1 MAIYHCSA
9 KIIGRSGGRSA
20 VAASAYRSGEKI
32 TNERDGITHDY
43 TGKTG
48 VVHSEILV
56 PVNAPEWA
64 NDRSKLWNEVEQVE
78 KSQKAQLA
86 REIEVGL
93 PNELNREQQIELCR
107 DYSKEFA
114 NNGMVADYS
123 IHDKGDGNPHAH
135 IMLTMRPF
143 DENGNWGAKQQ
154 KVYEL
159 DKDGNKQ
166 YNSKTKTY
174 KCKSVQTTNW
184 NEKETL
190 QKWREGWAK
199 SANLALERAGHEQR
213 IDHRSN
219 KERGI
224 DKIPTIHEGVHA
236 RAMERKGIQ
245 TERGDINRNIN
256 RRNQNIEKIEREMK
270 QKGLQ
275 VVPKS
280 LDGKLYQLYRCRH
293 RLWELRDREKM
304 LRVGL
309 RTVPQEQAKT
319 KAFNKVCGREYLAR
333 ENAIGNARNAVIDA
347 RKDYE
352 TAKGRRQA
360 FERTEKPTGFFDKLK
375 GRDKAWESDL
385 AEHKRFESMKQKDL
399 AQRENS
405 LTSQQ
410 KETADWLKSKEPE
423 IKAEQEKI
431 LSRSDNKFLEVLK
444 ANEIRQT
451 PYTKAER
458 ALNKN
463 IEYAEKQLG
472 RERSK
477 EIEKVAVA
485 KEKSREFDIGTGKSP
500 YAKVRLSEEIRGEF
514 DKIHQ
519 KTVSIDK
526 AMGKEVSRSQALEE
540 QQLQRELQDL
550 SKSLELE
557 KSQER
562 GGWER

>member
-48 VVHSEILV
+48 VVHSEILL
-56 PVNAPEWA
+56 PANAPEWA
-64 NDRSKLWNEVEQVE
+64 NDRSKLWNEVEGIE
-78 KSQKAQLA
+78 KSSKAQLA

-93 PNELNREQQIELCR
+93 PKELNREQQIELCR
-107 DYSKEFA
+107 DYSKEFSK
-114 NNGMVADYS
+114 NGMVADYS

-143 DENGNWGAKQQ
+143 DENGNWGAKS
-154 KVYEL
+154 KKEYLL
-159 DKDGNKQ
+159 DKDGEKIKLKSGEWKSRKIDTTDWNK
-166 YNSKTKTY
+166 
-174 KCKSVQTTNW
+174 
-184 NEKETL
+184 KETL
-190 QKWREGWAK
+190 QKWREGWEK

-224 DKIPTIHEGVHA
+224 DKIPTIHEGVHT

-245 TERGDINRNIN
+245 TERGEINRNIN
-256 RRNQNIEKIEREMK
+256 RRNQNIEKLEREMK
-270 QKGLQ
+270 QKSLQ

-309 RTVPQEQAKT
+309 RTVPPEQART
-319 KAFNKVCGREYLAR
+319 KAFNKVCGREYLSR
-333 ENAIGNARNAVIDA
+333 ENAIGNARNAVADA

-352 TAKGRRQA
+352 VAKDRRQA

-375 GRDKAWESDL
+375 GKDKAWESELSQHKDL
-385 AEHKRFESMKQKDL
+385 EAMKQKNL
-399 AQRENS
+399 SQRENS
-405 LTSQQ
+405 LMGQQ
-410 KETADWLKSKEPE
+410 KEQAEWLKSKEPD
-423 IKAEQEKI
+423 IKVEQEKI
-431 LSRSDNKFLEVLK
+431 LSRSDNKFLEGLK
-444 ANEIRQT
+444 NNEIRQT
-451 PYTKAER
+451 PYAKAER
-458 ALNKN
+458 QLNKN

-477 EIEKVAVA
+477 EIEKVAID
-485 KEKSREFDIGTGKSP
+485 KEKSRGFDTGQGKSP
-500 YAKVRLSEEIRGEF
+500 YAKIRLSQEIHGEF
-514 DKIHQ
+514 AKINQ
-519 KTVSIDK
+519 KSAYIDK
-526 AMGKEVSRSQALEE
+526 DMDKEVNRSRELES
-540 QQLQRELQDL
+540 QQLQKELQEL
-550 SKSLELE
+550 GKSLGFE